1 MIVFNKTYDKTNV
14 DVANLEKTIAVLPF
28 VNNNSNDE
36 NLYFCNGIMAGI
48 RDHLAKIPEFSVV
61 SRLSVEQYRNTSFPL
76 KTIAR
81 ELDVNYVIEGN
92 VQRIGDRAIISAELI
107 RVEDN
112 KVLWSER
119 YDKDVSEIFAVQAN
133 VIQSITTNL
142 ETIISSYLKSEL
154 NTTPT
159 QNTLA
164 YDHYLKG
171 EEYRFKANRP
181 FQKTEDWLELLSK
194 AKLSYELAIERDS
207 LFAQA
212 YVGLAQSIFEE
223 KAPYALEE
231 NNLEDVLTFTNKAL
245 QINPNLSRAFVT
257 RGGYYF
263 ETNKSDKAIKDYEN
277 ALTLEPNNNYVLNS
291 LWSLYTA
298 EQNYTNALKTFKK
311 IEKRVETKDDT
322 LRVYKIYRFYYALL
336 DDYKTEQFYL
346 DKIAE
351 IQSGFLNTQVWLYTR
366 TQQHEKSIDH
376 IKKYW
381 PEYNQQKNAWLAAFN
396 SFIPEKNKEALKHY
410 RDWHDQVMAEGIN
423 SWLSRRTYHRYDQA
437 LIRDGQIEKGLDM
450 VKKQIEVS
458 DQLISVGRADEWI
471 YYDLVG
477 AYASLG
483 QYDKVYESMDNFEE
497 LNGWTMWGGMVE
509 MAKFDYQFDVLR
521 NNPRFQEWIRRGEK
535 QLELIQNQ
543 IRPYLP
549 LMPPIK
555 TD

>member
-28 VNNNSNDE
+28 LNNNSNDE

-81 ELDVNYVIEGN
+81 ELGVNYVIEGN

-119 YDKDVSEIFAVQAN
+119 YDKDVSEIFAVQTN

-181 FQKTEDWLELLSK
+181 LQKTEDWLELLSK

-311 IEKRVETKDDT
+311 IEKRIETKDDT

-381 PEYNQQKNAWLAAFN
+381 P
-396 SFIPEKNKEALKHY
+396 
-410 RDWHDQVMAEGIN
+410 
-423 SWLSRRTYHRYDQA
+423 
-437 LIRDGQIEKGLDM
+437 
-450 VKKQIEVS
+450 
-458 DQLISVGRADEWI
+458 
-471 YYDLVG
+471 
-477 AYASLG
+477 
-483 QYDKVYESMDNFEE
+483 
-497 LNGWTMWGGMVE
+497 
-509 MAKFDYQFDVLR
+509 
-521 NNPRFQEWIRRGEK
+521 
-535 QLELIQNQ
+535 
-543 IRPYLP
+543 
-549 LMPPIK
+549 
-555 TD
+555 